1 MNLDTP
7 RIGWQPGDDLAA
19 IVARHAQETPDRAA
33 LVHGDRTRTWADLDR
48 RVDRALL
55 ASGSRPGDKV
65 ALLGEN
71 SIEYAE
77 VFFGALRAGA
87 CVVPLPTMASTDSLA
102 RMLVDSGSRGLFASG
117 AYREAAHAIAN
128 TPLSRLAL
136 RVGLDFEDDAFRG
149 YGAFTGAVAGPAPR
163 VAIGAN

>member
-7 RIGWQPGDDLAA
+7 RTGWQPGDDLAA
-19 IVARHAQETPDRAA
+19 IVARHAQETPERPA

-48 RVDRALL
+48 RVDRAASALL

-87 CVVPLPTMASTDSLA
+87 CVVPLPTMASADSLA
-102 RMLVDSGSRGLFASG
+102 RMLADSGARALFASA
-117 AYREAAHAIAN
+117 AYREVGSAIADAGAGAGAGAGV
-128 TPLSRLAL
+128 AL
-136 RVGLDFEDDAFRG
+136 RVALDGEG
-149 YGAFTGAVAGPAPR
+149 GAFGVSYEAF
-163 VAIGAN
+163 

>member
-7 RIGWQPGDDLAA
+7 SIGWQPGDDLAA
-19 IVARHAQETPDRAA
+19 IVARHAREAPDRPA
-33 LVHGDRTRTWADLDR
+33 LVHGSRKLTWAQLDR
-48 RVDRALL
+48 AVDRVASALS

-87 CVVPLPTMASTDSLA
+87 CVVPLPTMASADSLA
-102 RMLVDSGSRGLFASG
+102 RMLADSGARALFASA
-117 AYREAAHAIAN
+117 AYRDVASAIAGAGV
-128 TPLSRLAL
+128 AL
-136 RVGLDFEDDAFRG
+136 RVALDGDGGAFG
-149 YGAFTGAVAGPAPR
+149 VSYGA
-163 VAIGAN
+163 